1 MRSASA
7 QKPPEIFAPIP
18 DSESGVI
25 TPLVNHAAKT
35 ECLLLPIL
43 LQTSGNNLSQFADVP
58 RKGNVDR
65 NRWSYAIQCFIHR
78 DVPRKGNVDRN
89 TPETLPSRYLRT
101 TFPARGTWIEIV
113 FMCCAPDGVR
123 ETFPARGTWI
133 EISFRFATLRGVWDV
148 PRKGNVDRNIQRRGQ
163 RQQRPR
169 TFPARGTWIEMSMTV

>member
-25 TPLVNHAAKT
+25 TPLVNHVSKT

-65 NRWSYAIQCFIHR
+65 NVEDGAHGHPERLTFPARGTWIEIYIRPSVLEPHH

-89 TPETLPSRYLRT
+89 PIMVKLTHWQN
-101 TFPARGTWIEIV
+101 G
-113 FMCCAPDGVR
+113 
-123 ETFPARGTWI
+123 
-133 EISFRFATLRGVWDV
+133 DV
-148 PRKGNVDRNIQRRGQ
+148 PRKGNVDRNILHLR
-163 RQQRPR
+163 
-169 TFPARGTWIEMSMTV
+169 

>member
-65 NRWSYAIQCFIHR
+65 NANGEYEKYQNTM

-89 TPETLPSRYLRT
+89 V
-101 TFPARGTWIEIV
+101 GTSYGFIV
-113 FMCCAPDGVR
+113 P
-123 ETFPARGTWI
+123 
-133 EISFRFATLRGVWDV
+133 
-148 PRKGNVDRNIQRRGQ
+148 
-163 RQQRPR
+163 
-169 TFPARGTWIEMSMTV
+169 

>member
-65 NRWSYAIQCFIHR
+65 NAAALLFLPLFLRTFPARGTWIEIPTLSLNLNKGGA

-89 TPETLPSRYLRT
+89 GLTENGDIESLV
-101 TFPARGTWIEIV
+101 TFPARGTWIEIIR
-113 FMCCAPDGVR
+113 AWNRR
-123 ETFPARGTWI
+123 ETR
-133 EISFRFATLRGVWDV
+133 LDV
-148 PRKGNVDRNIQRRGQ
+148 PRKGNVDRNFPLALRWLTVW
-163 RQQRPR
+163 R
-169 TFPARGTWIEMSMTV
+169 TFPARGTWIEMPRE

>member
-65 NRWSYAIQCFIHR
+65 NNTTPSTITDHVMTFPARGTWIEIQTRRIGETPR
-78 DVPRKGNVDRN
+78 TDVPRKGNVDRN
-89 TPETLPSRYLRT
+89 KIIDQPQYYYKK
-101 TFPARGTWIEIV
+101 TFPARGTWIE
-113 FMCCAPDGVR
+113 MDMDSDSRVR
-123 ETFPARGTWI
+123 G
-133 EISFRFATLRGVWDV
+133 LDV
-148 PRKGNVDRNIQRRGQ
+148 PRKGNVDRNAGRNMKQSVTRGRSPQ
-163 RQQRPR
+163 GE
-169 TFPARGTWIEMSMTV
+169 RG

>member
-43 LQTSGNNLSQFADVP
+43 VQTSGNNLSQFADVP

-65 NRWSYAIQCFIHR
+65 NATLMKRVQGADKTFPARGTWIEMIPSGGFRSFSHI

-89 TPETLPSRYLRT
+89 KNLVH
-101 TFPARGTWIEIV
+101 EIY
-113 FMCCAPDGVR
+113 P
-123 ETFPARGTWI
+123 
-133 EISFRFATLRGVWDV
+133 L
-148 PRKGNVDRNIQRRGQ
+148 
-163 RQQRPR
+163 
-169 TFPARGTWIEMSMTV
+169 

>member
-1 MRSASA
+1 MRSAST

-65 NRWSYAIQCFIHR
+65 NNEMCADYAAWERTFPARGTWIEIGWRGKQRARNLTFPARGTWIEIFGR
-78 DVPRKGNVDRN
+78 EVVALGVQDVPRKGNVDRN
-89 TPETLPSRYLRT
+89 TINVKRSVHRNRRSPQGE
-101 TFPARGTWIEIV
+101 RG
-113 FMCCAPDGVR
+113 
-123 ETFPARGTWI
+123 
-133 EISFRFATLRGVWDV
+133 
-148 PRKGNVDRNIQRRGQ
+148 
-163 RQQRPR
+163 
-169 TFPARGTWIEMSMTV
+169 